1 MIAASSDVLTR
12 ALKLC
17 EGRKLEAC
25 DLSLCR
31 NSALQADGGN
41 ASLPGS
47 TPTAPCRKLNTSSEQ
62 GPASLRRNEVA
73 VGFPL
78 MLAAATLLLHVCLTH
93 PLPKKHVLLD
103 LDGPRLPRSREPPCS
118 LRMSFSSPLTT

>member
-17 EGRKLEAC
+17 VGRRLEAC

-47 TPTAPCRKLNTSSEQ
+47 TPAAPCRKLNTSSEQ
-62 GPASLRRNEVA
+62 GPASVRRNPVA
-73 VGFPL
+73 MGLPRV
-78 MLAAATLLLHVCLTH
+78 LAAATLGEYE
-93 PLPKKHVLLD
+93 LD
-103 LDGPRLPRSREPPCS
+103 RQEGWRLMIV
-118 LRMSFSSPLTT
+118 RMGGIIRQEEG